1 MTVAISYSNLSQQL
15 TKALDKTEKKEN
27 GIYFT
32 PPSVI
37 EHALAFLEPYLT
49 NAKTAL
55 EPSCGSC
62 EFATRLMS
70 KYPQIHTTG
79 VEFNETIYRSIQPLA
94 GERLNLIHADFLKY
108 EPSSPTKYDLIVGNP
123 PYFVMKKQSVPSSYY
138 PYFEGRP
145 NIFILFIVKSLQL
158 LTHNGILCFV
168 LPQSF
173 LNCLYYDKTR
183 KYIADKFRIL
193 GIWNA
198 EGDYLET
205 KQETIVL
212 VVQNTSPTGDNN
224 TTTTTNRPF
233 ILEIDTY
240 TVLGNP
246 DDISRL
252 SSCYAGSTTLAKMGC
267 QVSVGNVVWNQCV
280 GLLTDDTT
288 QTRLIYSSDI
298 SDGQLGCKTYANE
311 KKKNYIRK
319 KGEREPT
326 LVINRGYGVG
336 SYQFQYCIIDV
347 DYEYLVENHLIVIRS
362 PSASTRE
369 QTLEIYKKII
379 RSFQDARTEAF
390 IQLYFGNNAI
400 NTTELDCV
408 LPIYEV

>member
-1 MTVAISYSNLSQQL
+1 MATTTQYSNLSHQL
-15 TKALDKTEKKEN
+15 TKTLDKTEKKEN

-37 EHALAFLEPYLT
+37 EHALSFLDPHI
-49 NAKTAL
+49 AHVKTAL

-62 EFATRLMS
+62 EFATRLLA
-70 KYPQIHTTG
+70 KYPQVHITG
-79 VEFNETIYRSIQPLA
+79 IELNETIYRSIHPLSC
-94 GERLNLIHADFLKY
+94 ERFNLIHTDFLKY
-108 EPSSPTKYDLIVGNP
+108 TPSSPQKYDLIIGNP
-123 PYFVMKKQSVPSSYY
+123 PYFVMKKTSVPSSYY

-145 NIFILFIVKSLQL
+145 NIFILFIIKSLQL
-158 LTHNGILCFV
+158 LNPRGILCFV

-205 KQETIVL
+205 KQDTIVL
-212 VVQNTSPTGDNN
+212 VVQNIAPAGDTANC
-224 TTTTTNRPF
+224 NREF
-233 ILEIDTY
+233 ILEIGTY
-240 TVLGNP
+240 TVFGNP
-246 DDISRL
+246 GDIARL
-252 SSCYAGSTTLAKMGC
+252 SSCYAGSTTLANMGC

-280 GLLTDDTT
+280 SLLTDDAT

-298 SDGQLGCKTYANE
+298 SNGQLGCKIYTNE

-319 KGEREPT
+319 KGEREPV

-336 SYQFQYCIIDV
+336 NYQFQYCVIDV
-347 DYEYLVENHLIVIRS
+347 DYDYLVENHLIVIRS
-362 PSASTRE
+362 PTNSTRE

-379 RSFQDARTEAF
+379 RSFQDPRTEAF

-400 NTTELDCV
+400 NTTELNCV
-408 LPIYEV
+408 LPIYEA